1 MSTLS
6 VARAHPLLVPPLK
19 QVEIVVVDT
28 VRAMIH
34 RTALPERTHYLP
46 PRSHLLEDAAMAREM
61 RHL

>member
-19 QVEIVVVDT
+19 HVEIVVVDT
-28 VRAMIH
+28 VRAMFH
-34 RTALPERTHYLP
+34 RAAVPERTHYLP
-46 PRSHLLEDAAMAREM
+46 PRSHLFEDAAMAREM